1 MNSATRAV
9 VAATLAAAAMIG
21 NQVGG
26 KALRDALFLSNFE
39 VTRLPAML
47 VAAAATSV
55 LAVVLTSRLLARR
68 GPGPMV
74 PAAFGASAALHL
86 VEWALVGT
94 APGPTA
100 ILLYL
105 HVAVLGSILISG
117 FWTLVNERFDPHTA
131 RVQMG
136 RIAAGSTV
144 GGLLGGILAERV
156 ATLLGMEAGLPML
169 AILHAGCAVATG
181 ILRPDAPATTRGAPD
196 PPPDAGRSHPS
207 GALGETLGLL
217 RDTPYLRNIARMV
230 VLGTLTAA
238 LLDYVFKA
246 RAAATFVGQE
256 ELVRFFGLFYTG
268 VSLLTF
274 LVQSGLGRRVLTG
287 LGIGGAVAT
296 LPAAVGVGAGLSL
309 LAPGLIPLAIAR
321 GLEATARNSLFRSG
335 YELLWSPLDP
345 IRRRATKPVVDVG
358 VDRLG
363 DALGGGIVSLVLVVA
378 AANATSVLLGL
389 VAGLAVVGLLVAHRL
404 RQGWKRALEQSLLD
418 LGEAHRVDH
427 PRASAGESLLLSVG
441 ALDLGQL
448 SASGLLS
455 ATNLSSLAPSD
466 GTRTGKGGAES
477 AGGGPAGD
485 GADGGLAASAAA
497 GAASTG
503 TSGRG
508 IGAGAAPVT
517 DPVARRVIELR
528 CRDPKRVI
536 RALRSAPLDPEIAG
550 HAVPLLAWDVVCKD
564 VIRALT
570 PVAPRIPGLLADA
583 LLDPDEDFAIRR
595 RVPRVLVHAGG
606 ARTVDALVR
615 GLADRRFEVRFQ
627 CGRALAAIADREDRL
642 EVDPDRIYGAV
653 VRETEVERRVWE
665 GQRLLDELEELSED
679 ADHADVAA
687 EFYVRDRSSR
697 SLDHVF
703 TLLSL
708 VLPRQALLVAYR
720 GLHTSDDELRGT
732 SLEYM
737 ESVLP
742 RRVRDVLWPY
752 LEDER
757 RSAKKETR
765 SREAI
770 LDDLMRSNESILLNL
785 DDLRRELE
793 E

>member
-1 MNSATRAV
+1 MNPATRAV
-9 VAATLAAAAMIG
+9 TAATLAAAAMIG

-26 KALRDALFLSNFE
+26 KALRDALFLSNFD
-39 VTRLPAML
+39 VTRLPSML
-47 VAAAATSV
+47 VAAAVLSV

-86 VEWALVGT
+86 AEWALVRI

-117 FWTLVNERFDPHTA
+117 FWTLVSERFDPHTA

-144 GGLLGGILAERV
+144 GGLLGGLLAERV
-156 ATLLGMEAGLPML
+156 ATLLGMDAGLPML

-181 ILRPDAPATTRGAPD
+181 MLQSGMAVTPRATAGGPDRDGTDTA
-196 PPPDAGRSHPS
+196 
-207 GALGETLGLL
+207 GALGGTLGLL
-217 RDTPYLRNIARMV
+217 KTTPYLRNIALMV
-230 VLGTLTAA
+230 VLGTFTAA

-274 LVQSGLGRRVLTG
+274 LVQSGLGRRVLTR

-309 LAPGLIPLAIAR
+309 LVPGLPLLATAR

-363 DALGGGIVSLVLVVA
+363 DALGGGLVSLVLLVA
-378 AANATSVLLGL
+378 AANTTGVLLGL
-389 VAGLAVVGLLVAHRL
+389 VLVLAVAGLVIAHRL
-404 RQGWKRALEQSLLD
+404 RQGWQRALEQSLLD
-418 LGEAHRVDH
+418 LGEVHQVDH
-427 PRASAGESLLLSVG
+427 PRAGSGESLLLSVG

-455 ATNLSSLAPSD
+455 LTQLPATSPGDPARSGGHAGDPAAA
-466 GTRTGKGGAES
+466 RTGPDGARPDHDRPIDARDAS
-477 AGGGPAGD
+477 AG
-485 GADGGLAASAAA
+485 SAAA
-497 GAASTG
+497 GPSTR
-503 TSGRG
+503 SL
-508 IGAGAAPVT
+508 A
-517 DPVARRVIELR
+517 DPTVERVAELR
-528 CRDPKRVI
+528 CREPKRVI
-536 RALRSAPLDPEIAG
+536 RALRTRPLDPEIAG
-550 HAVPLLAWDVVCKD
+550 HVVPLLAWDMVCKD

-570 PVAPRIPGLLADA
+570 PLAPRIPGLLADA

-606 ARTVDALVR
+606 ARAVDALVA
-615 GLADRRFEVRFQ
+615 GLGDRRFEVRFQ
-627 CGRALAAIADREDRL
+627 CGRALATLSEREEAL
-642 EVDPDRIYGAV
+642 EVDAERIYAAV
-653 VRETEVERRVWE
+653 IRETEVERRVWE
-665 GQRLLDELEELSED
+665 GQRLLDELEELADD

-720 GLHTSDDELRGT
+720 GLHTSDAELRGT

-742 RRVRDVLWPY
+742 RKVRDVLWPY

-757 RSAKKETR
+757 RPARKETR

-785 DDLRRELE
+785 DDLRRELDG
-793 E
+793 